1 MIILVILGFG
11 LIAAFEA
18 PLLIRRQYWRELA
31 VFSFLILVGLLLTI
45 LLTLGVELPY
55 IDVELT
61 KLITGLGEA
70 LGLKPG
76 L

>member
-1 MIILVILGFG
+1 MIFLVILGFG
-11 LIAAFEA
+11 LIVVVEV
-18 PLLIRRQYWRELA
+18 PSLIRRQYWRELV
-31 VFSFLILVGLLLTI
+31 VFSFFIFVGLLLTVF
-45 LLTLGVELPY
+45 LTLGVELPY

-76 L
+76 

>member
-1 MIILVILGFG
+1 MIFLVILGFG
-11 LIAAFEA
+11 LIVVVEV
-18 PLLIRRQYWRELA
+18 PSLIHRQYWRELV
-31 VFSFLILVGLLLTI
+31 VFSFFIFVGLLLTVF
-45 LLTLGVELPY
+45 LTLGVELPY

-76 L
+76 

>member
-1 MIILVILGFG
+1 MIFLVILGFG
-11 LIAAFEA
+11 LIVVVEV
-18 PLLIRRQYWRELA
+18 PSLICRQYWRELV
-31 VFSFLILVGLLLTI
+31 VFSFFIFVGLLLTVF
-45 LLTLGVELPY
+45 LTLGVELPY

-76 L
+76 